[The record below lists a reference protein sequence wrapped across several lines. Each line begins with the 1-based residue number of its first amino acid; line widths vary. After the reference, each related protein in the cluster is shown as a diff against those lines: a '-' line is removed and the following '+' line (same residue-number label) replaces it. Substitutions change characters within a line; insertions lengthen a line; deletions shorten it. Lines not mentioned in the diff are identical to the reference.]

1 MRRGRSKKEKG
12 HHIDERWKPI
22 DQDEERKQKSHV
34 NDPSLLLPSS
44 SPDNQDTTDPK
55 TIPISKFIRENERE
69 LPNRRKPDGFSPKGW
84 VRVDEPQ
91 KVGRDEVGSSSDC
104 KEEVGERES
113 GDGCSLDSK
122 NDPSV
127 RISETSESSKDSI
140 DVVRRLEELKLGGG
154 EPELS
159 EEEQRINDQ
168 LQEDEVFY

>member
-1 MRRGRSKKEKG
+1 M
-12 HHIDERWKPI
+12 
-22 DQDEERKQKSHV
+22 
-34 NDPSLLLPSS
+34 
-44 SPDNQDTTDPK
+44 
-55 TIPISKFIRENERE
+55 
-69 LPNRRKPDGFSPKGW
+69 
-84 VRVDEPQ
+84 
-91 KVGRDEVGSSSDC
+91 GSSSDC

-127 RISETSESSKDSI
+127 QISETSESSKDGI

-159 EEEQRINDQ
+159 EEQQRINDQ